1 MIKFICQILFYVVMG
16 IFALYSFILIYAL
29 LRFGKSKILSLGVA
43 LFYFILITSLWSAAL
58 ANFSQIPFELF

>member
-1 MIKFICQILFYVVMG
+1 LFYVVMG